1 MRLACRFAL
10 PIVPKA
16 PPKDRFAM
24 PVPTILS
31 FQSRVA
37 AGHVG
42 GAAASPVL
50 QMLGCEVIEV
60 PTVILSAHPG
70 HGRPGGGALPAA
82 LLAGII
88 DGLER
93 VGRLDGIDGVIVGYL
108 GTVENGVVA
117 AATIERVRARNPKTC
132 VLVDPVIGDRD
143 GGRYVADGILECF
156 RDRLIPLADIV
167 KPNHFELEALTGR
180 PIASLDEAAA
190 ALEALKV
197 PLPLVTSLEWGGDL
211 ATLALIGGRRLLA
224 LTKPVA
230 RPPHGLGDTL
240 GAVLM
245 AHLARGLAPEAALA
259 RAIGAVEA
267 LIGASLALGLDE
279 LPLVAAAPLVT
290 HGPPHPLVLC

>member
-42 GAAASPVL
+42 SAAASPVL

-82 LLAGII
+82 LLAGIV

-108 GTVENGVVA
+108 GTVENGALA
-117 AATIERVRARNPKTC
+117 AGTIERVRARNPKTC

>member
-1 MRLACRFAL
+1 MMR
-10 PIVPKA
+10 PSS
-16 PPKDRFAM
+16 
-24 PVPTILS
+24 VPTVLS

-42 GAAASPVL
+42 SSAASPVL
-50 QMLGCEVIEV
+50 QMLGCAVIEV
-60 PTVILSAHPG
+60 PTVLLSAHPG
-70 HGRPGGGALPAA
+70 HGRPGGGALPATF
-82 LLAGII
+82 LAGIV

-108 GTVENGVVA
+108 GTVENGAIAAETVV
-117 AATIERVRARNPKTC
+117 RVRARNPH
-132 VLVDPVIGDRD
+132 VRVMVDPVTGDRD

-180 PIASLDEAAA
+180 SIATIEEAAA
-190 ALEALKV
+190 ALEALNV
-197 PLPLVTSLEWGGDL
+197 PFPLVTSLEWGGDL
-211 ATLALIGGRRLLA
+211 ATLALIGGRRRLA

-240 GAVLM
+240 AAVLM
-245 AHLARGLAPEAALA
+245 AHLVRGLAPEAALA

-267 LIGASLALGLDE
+267 LIGASRALGLDE
-279 LPLVAAAPLVT
+279 LPLVAAAPLVA
-290 HGPPHPLVLC
+290 HAPPRPLVLC